1 MPEDNHYVP
10 IFYLKRWAGADGQ
23 VRVYSRPYRDAQV
36 RRKHPAGIGYQTD
49 LYTATDPDIA
59 VATYLEREFFK
70 VTDDFGSKALAVIEA
85 GPWGSMHH
93 QIRSGWTRFVMSLL
107 HRNPEQIAKSHKTV
121 SLYASI
127 MRSKYEQE
135 YEARKD
141 DQHPPTFQEFWD
153 EIRPA
158 MIERMWIRLIQS
170 NIDNFEVGN
179 HVNKLVWRVIDFHGS
194 DTLLTGDRP
203 IIMTNG
209 MVAPD
214 SYLAIP
220 IGPRKMFLATQNI
233 EYSNFL
239 AQGDSDQF
247 ISFINDRIVRQARRF
262 CIGIDNSHLPIF
274 TEQFGEMLPSSA
286 IEVTPLP
293 TADELRQM
301 VFGDAKEVV

>member
-1 MPEDNHYVP
+1 
-10 IFYLKRWAGADGQ
+10 
-23 VRVYSRPYRDAQV
+23 
-36 RRKHPAGIGYQTD
+36 
-49 LYTATDPDIA
+49 
-59 VATYLEREFFK
+59 
-70 VTDDFGSKALAVIEA
+70 
-85 GPWGSMHH
+85 
-93 QIRSGWTRFVMSLL
+93 MSLL
-107 HRNPEQIAKSHKTV
+107 HRNPEQIAKSHETV

-153 EIRPA
+153 EIRPT

-170 NIDNFEVGN
+170 NIDDIEVGN
-179 HVNKLVWRVIDFHGS
+179 HFNNLVWRVVDFHGS

-214 SYLAIP
+214 SHLAIP

-239 AQGDSDQF
+239 AQGDFRSIHRVHQRSDSATGSE
-247 ISFINDRIVRQARRF
+247 ILHRDRRF
-262 CIGIDNSHLPIF
+262 ALAALHRTI
-274 TEQFGEMLPSSA
+274 
-286 IEVTPLP
+286 
-293 TADELRQM
+293 RR
-301 VFGDAKEVV
+301 DAAEFRD